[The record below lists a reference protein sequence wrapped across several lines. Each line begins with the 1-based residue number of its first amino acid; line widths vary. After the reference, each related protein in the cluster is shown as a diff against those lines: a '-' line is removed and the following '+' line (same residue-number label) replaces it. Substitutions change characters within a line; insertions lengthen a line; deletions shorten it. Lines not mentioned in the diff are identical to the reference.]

1 MALVNGRT
9 ETDMTTTDLDWSNP
23 DSNLWV
29 AAADGDYAGL
39 VEFVDGHFS
48 VRNSTDV
55 IIAVSTSIPDAQ
67 AALARH
73 RSSPASIAT
82 AVTSPVTGRSRFG
95 RASRPGY
102 LRDSLAA

>member
-1 MALVNGRT
+1 MAHLHGRAD
-9 ETDMTTTDLDWSNP
+9 TDITTTDLDWSNP

-48 VRNSTDV
+48 VRNSTGV
-55 IIAVSTSIPDAQ
+55 VIAVGTSIPDAQ

-73 RSSPASIAT
+73 RSSPESLAT
-82 AVTSPVTGRSRFG
+82 AVISPVTGRSRFG
-95 RASRPGY
+95 RAPRPAY